1 MTSGMLR
8 TLGLAVLLGVC
19 TPSLIAA
26 PNSGKI
32 SGVVTDPA
40 GTPQMGASVV
50 VLAEQLQG
58 IAPIEVLT
66 NDRGRFSTAS
76 LPTGTYTVRVTLAGF
91 LPALE
96 QHIQVADQHTT
107 LLEIALGSLL
117 SSFDKLRR
125 QPDQQPVASDEWIW
139 VLRSASATR
148 PVLRWQEGDTDPEGT
163 PVSGVFADG
172 RTFRSRMDLTSG
184 APHPGSVSNLA
195 DSPATAFAYD
205 MGLGS
210 HGRLLMAGQFS
221 YEGGSPAGG
230 MAVEWL
236 PSGELGTGSVNT
248 VVIRESRLGADG
260 PTFRG
265 LRASHENQI
274 AINDRVSIRYG
285 TEFVAAGLNGTAF
298 SMRPRGEI
306 AVQLSPTW
314 QTSVT
319 VAASPWQDA
328 AQNPDALQSAMN
340 SLDSL
345 PTLLM
350 RDGRPVLDSNL
361 HEEIALEHALGQNST
376 ITAAFF
382 HDRSSHTAVFG
393 RGAVSGPDYLQDYFS
408 DVFAYDAGTS
418 SSLGA
423 RVAYRQKF
431 SDNFETTFVYA
442 YAGALAPNED
452 PAEVALR
459 DQLTD
464 RYRHSFAARASVQIP
479 RSKTKVTTGYKWI
492 SGPAVSQQD
501 PFGEALYRMDPYL
514 SLELRQPLPTLF
526 SCHMEALAE
535 FGNLLAQGYVPI
547 ATGDGRVVLVPSYRY
562 FRGGLTLQF

>member
-1 MTSGMLR
+1 MGLAFL
-8 TLGLAVLLGVC
+8 LGLCVP
-19 TPSLIAA
+19 TIFAA
-26 PNSGKI
+26 PNSGNI

-58 IAPIEVLT
+58 ILPIEVLT
-66 NDRGRFSTAS
+66 NDRGRFSTIS
-76 LPTGTYTVRVTLAGF
+76 LPTGTYTVKVTLAGF
-91 LPALE
+91 LPAME
-96 QHIQVADQHTT
+96 QHIQVADQRTT

-148 PVLRWQEGDTDPEGT
+148 PILRWQEGDTDLEGD
-163 PVSGVFADG
+163 PVTGDFAEAKS
-172 RTFRSRMDLTSG
+172 FRGRMDLTSG
-184 APHPGSVSNLA
+184 ADHPGSVSNLA
-195 DSPATAFAYD
+195 NSPATAFAYD
-205 MGLGS
+205 LGLGS

-221 YEGGSPAGG
+221 YEGGAPAGG

-236 PSGELGTGSVNT
+236 PSGELSAGSVNT
-248 VVIRESRLGADG
+248 IVIRESRLGPGG

-265 LRASHENQI
+265 LRASHENQL
-274 AINDRVSIRYG
+274 AINDRVSVRYG
-285 TEFVAAGLNGTAF
+285 GEFLAAGLNGTAF
-298 SMRPRGEI
+298 TMRPRGEI

-328 AQNPDALQSAMN
+328 AQNPNALQSALN
-340 SLDSL
+340 SLDSF

-350 RDGRPVLDSNL
+350 RSGRSVLDNNL
-361 HEEIALEHALGQNST
+361 HEEVALEHALGQNST

-382 HDRSSHTAVFG
+382 HDRSNHTAVFG
-393 RGAVSGPDYLQDYFS
+393 RGAVSGPDFLQDYFS
-408 DVFAYDAGTS
+408 DVFAYDAGAS
-418 SSLGA
+418 SSLGT

-431 SDNFETTFVYA
+431 SDNFETTFIYA

-459 DQLTD
+459 DQLTN
-464 RYRHSFAARASVQIP
+464 RYRHSFAVRASMQVP
-479 RSKTKVTTGYKWI
+479 RVKTRVTTGYKWI
-492 SGPAVSQQD
+492 SGSAANQQD
-501 PFGEALYRMDPYL
+501 PFGEALYRVDPYL
-514 SLELRQPLPTLF
+514 SLELRQPLPTVF
-526 SCHMEALAE
+526 SCHMEALAD

>member
-1 MTSGMLR
+1 MMR
-8 TLGLAVLLGVC
+8 ALGLAILLILC
-19 TPSLIAA
+19 ASPLLAA

-50 VLAEQLQG
+50 ILAEQLHG
-58 IAPIEVLT
+58 ISPIELLT
-66 NDRGRFSTAS
+66 NDRGRFSTVS
-76 LPTGTYTVRVTLAGF
+76 LPAGFYTVKVTLAGF
-91 LPALE
+91 LPAME
-96 QHIQVADQHTT
+96 QHIQVADERTT

-117 SSFDKLRR
+117 SSLDKLRR
-125 QPDQQPVASDEWIW
+125 QPDQQPVASDEWVW
-139 VLRSASATR
+139 VLRSSAATR
-148 PVLRWQEGDTDPEGT
+148 PVLRWQEDEDDVMGGPL
-163 PVSGVFADG
+163 PVEFTRAAPYHG
-172 RTFRSRMDLTSG
+172 RMDLTSG
-184 APHPGSVSNLA
+184 GEHPGSVSNLA

-205 MGLGS
+205 LGLGS

-221 YEGGSPAGG
+221 YEGGAPAGG
-230 MAVEWL
+230 MAVEWV
-236 PSGELGTGSVNT
+236 PSGELGAGSVNT
-248 VVIRESRLGADG
+248 VVIRESRLGAEG

-265 LRASHENQI
+265 LLASHENQM
-274 AINDRVSIRYG
+274 AISDRVSVRYG
-285 TEFVAAGLNGTAF
+285 SEFLAVGLNGTAF
-298 SMRPRGEI
+298 SVRPRGEV

-328 AQNPDALQSAMN
+328 AQNPNALQSAMN

-350 RDGRPVLDSNL
+350 RDGRPVLDNNL

-408 DVFAYDAGTS
+408 DVFAYDAGAS
-418 SSLGA
+418 GSLGT
-423 RVAYRQKF
+423 RIAYRQKF
-431 SDNFETTFVYA
+431 SDNFETTLVYA

-459 DQLTD
+459 DQLTN
-464 RYRHSFAARASVQIP
+464 RYRHSFAARATMLVP

-492 SGPAVSQQD
+492 SGSAVNQQD
-501 PFGEALYRMDPYL
+501 PFGEALYHLDPYL
-514 SLELRQPLPTLF
+514 SLELRQPLPTIF
-526 SCHMEALAE
+526 SCHMEALAD